1 MENYYQT
8 KLDNYWE
15 IHNQELDLKIRNG
28 ESLDNFPVD
37 ELNDLAECYRE
48 GACGIKRDIE
58 MAKKLYYHLM
68 LKGHREGARYTMMM
82 ALDGSTPVGNIRDAE
97 TGDVVDSPSVKEEIL
112 AEQPKMQIVGEETD
126 TFKLSLLA
134 AATGD
139 SASCYNLAVQYGLMD
154 GEENYKKAFEYYR
167 IAALQKNAAAI
178 SRLAMYYAH
187 GVGVE
192 KNLVLAAYWVFEKY
206 IDCENVDFDTHM
218 EIQQTADFLSENLDW
233 LNKNDDGS
241 FGFAEGFNLIKAAV
255 EEGEPDA
262 CIIFYLR
269 EEKGQQLIKKSAD
282 MGFAPAQWV
291 YAEFGMYDNIEDYFR
306 YLKMACDQGFPE
318 AMADY
323 AERQYKKGKTEEAK
337 KYFLKLLN
345 FGNFKATQDLVD
357 KAHDYLSQIYLNE
370 GNAARALC
378 CYKFTERGMNN
389 QDDANWIDVA
399 KQVFGEPDA
408 GYTPN
413 DDAESNKKTWLW
425 SIVAIIIAAI
435 LYFVLW

>member
-48 GACGIKRDIE
+48 GACGIKQDME
-58 MAKKLYYHLM
+58 MAKKLYYHIM

-97 TGDVVDSPSVKEEIL
+97 TGDVVSPSVEEKIS
-112 AEQPKMQIVGEETD
+112 AEHPDWQVVGEETD

-139 SASCYNLAVQYGLMD
+139 SACCYNLAVQYGLMG

-167 IAALQKNAAAI
+167 IAALENNADAI

-192 KNLVLAAYWVFEKY
+192 QNLVLAAYWIFVKY
-206 IDCENVDFDTHM
+206 TNCKYVDFGTQM
-218 EIQQTADFLSENLDW
+218 EIQQTADFLSDNLDW

-241 FGFAEGFNLIKAAV
+241 FGFAEGFDLMKAAL

-262 CIIFYLR
+262 CMFSFGKENCQELF
-269 EEKGQQLIKKSAD
+269 KKCAD
-282 MGFAPAQWV
+282 MGYAPAQWG
-291 YAEFGMYDNIEDYFR
+291 YSAYCKNEEDASKYR
-306 YLKMACDQGFPE
+306 KMACDQGFPV

-323 AERQYKKGKTEEAK
+323 AERQYKKGNVKEAK

-345 FGNFKATQDLVD
+345 FGNFKAEQELVD
-357 KAHDYLSQIYLNE
+357 FAHAHLSQIYLNE

-378 CYKFTERGMNN
+378 CYKFTERGMNKL
-389 QDDANWIDVA
+389 DDANWIDVA